1 MYTNY
6 NPYSGSTLTHYGVK
20 GMKWGVRR
28 ERDGSGAGRVPRTA
42 WGKKRQEGRNYAKQQ
57 DARDKELWNKT
68 KSDWKQAKKTTERG
82 SDARNAARRKY
93 REERDRHNEYW
104 NTRYIYGYQM
114 GMSKAA
120 RGRQM
125 LKNHISADQPVS
137 DLSVGTQLKNDGI
150 AFAKQVGTYTLASV
164 GVGALAGVAANAL
177 NSRR

>member
-28 ERDGSGAGRVPRTA
+28 ERDSGAGRVPRTA

-57 DARDKELWNKT
+57 DAIDRDLWKKT

-82 SDARNAARRKY
+82 SDARNAARRKF
-93 REERDRHNEYW
+93 REERNRHYNYQ
-104 NTRYIYGYQM
+104 NTKYNYGYQM
-114 GMSKAA
+114 GMSNAA

-125 LKNHISADQPVS
+125 LKNHISADQPIS
-137 DLSVGTQLKNDGI
+137 DLSAGTLIKNDGI

-164 GVGALAGVAANAL
+164 GVGALAGLAVNAL
-177 NSRR
+177 ENRR